1 MRGEI
6 ALLREY
12 YRMIIYVAFV
22 VEILVYIL
30 EKITKDEKTG
40 DALKKAFKIIRIVMI
55 VFIGIMTLIK

>member
-1 MRGEI
+1 
-6 ALLREY
+6 
-12 YRMIIYVAFV
+12 MIIYVAFV

-30 EKITKDEKTG
+30 GKITKDEKTV